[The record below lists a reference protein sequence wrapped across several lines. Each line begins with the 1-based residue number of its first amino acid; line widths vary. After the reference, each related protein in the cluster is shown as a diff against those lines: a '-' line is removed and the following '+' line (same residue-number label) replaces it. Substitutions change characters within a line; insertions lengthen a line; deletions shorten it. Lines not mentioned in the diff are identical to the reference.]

1 MDLNDVRAK
10 SVIYFCLSA
19 FKKLNNNDDKYDKSD
34 DGITTMATC
43 DTWGSHVCDIYEWS
57 SYNTSLSMVIV
68 ESFHLLEC
76 HSV

>member
-43 DTWGSHVCDIYEWS
+43 DT
-57 SYNTSLSMVIV
+57 
-68 ESFHLLEC
+68 
-76 HSV
+76 

>member
-1 MDLNDVRAK
+1 MDLNDVRTK

-43 DTWGSHVCDIYEWS
+43 DT
-57 SYNTSLSMVIV
+57 
-68 ESFHLLEC
+68 
-76 HSV
+76 